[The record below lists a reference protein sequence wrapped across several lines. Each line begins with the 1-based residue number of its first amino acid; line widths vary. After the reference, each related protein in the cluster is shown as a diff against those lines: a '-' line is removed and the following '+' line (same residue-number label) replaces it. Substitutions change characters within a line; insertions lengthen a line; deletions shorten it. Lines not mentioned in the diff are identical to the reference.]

1 MQRHFLIL
9 PLAFAGAACSVS
21 YEARVEAF
29 NDRQQ
34 KQFDECIGPAP
45 DALAEFSGSLT
56 ACGKCSFSSRRTRS
70 ADGKSCEMT
79 LFRTDPWEGA
89 TLEECDQ
96 QFREWKRWQ
105 G

>member
-45 DALAEFSGSLT
+45 DALAEFSNILIGDGRCIAVT
-56 ACGKCSFSSRRTRS
+56 TRTRP
-70 ADGKSCEMT
+70 ADGKTCQMVIYRLNPWPESTEEACET
-79 LFRTDPWEGA
+79 QLRQAEK
-89 TLEECDQ
+89 Q
-96 QFREWKRWQ
+96 Q